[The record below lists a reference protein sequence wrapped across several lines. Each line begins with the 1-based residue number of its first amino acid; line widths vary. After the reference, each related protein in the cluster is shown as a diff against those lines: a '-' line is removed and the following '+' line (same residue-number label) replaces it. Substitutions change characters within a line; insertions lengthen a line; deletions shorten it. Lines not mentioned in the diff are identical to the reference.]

1 MRKAVATLA
10 LLTTSTTLVTL
21 AMLVAPGSLLPRTR
35 AAVMIALEL
44 GELIA
49 QSDHIVVAH
58 PESQSS
64 RYVEG
69 LIVTDVSLRV
79 ISTLKGS
86 TPVGATLIA
95 THLGGSVD
103 RVGLSVPGAA
113 RFTPGRSAIVFL
125 RRAEGS
131 HELNVTGMS
140 QGVMPIIGEGAAAQV
155 QTGGDRAT
163 LMQKNASGTYVPAP
177 STSRHQ
183 ALSTMVAEIE
193 RIVGATH

>member
-10 LLTTSTTLVTL
+10 LLSTL
-21 AMLVAPGSLLPRTR
+21 AMLVVLVAPGSLLPRAR
-35 AAVMIALEL
+35 AAVLIALDL
-44 GELIA
+44 AELIA
-49 QSDHIVVAH
+49 QSDHVVVAH

-64 RYVEG
+64 RYAEG

-86 TPVGATLIA
+86 TPIGATLVA

-103 RVGLSVPGAA
+103 RVGLRVPGAA
-113 RFTPGRSAIVFL
+113 HFTPGRSAIVFL

-140 QGVMPIIGEGAAAQV
+140 QGVMPIIGAGPEAQV
-155 QTGGDRAT
+155 QIGGDHAT
-163 LMQKNASGTYVPAP
+163 LMQRDASGAYVPAP
-177 STSRHQ
+177 SASRRQ
-183 ALSTMVAEIE
+183 ALSAVVAEIE

>member
-10 LLTTSTTLVTL
+10 LLSAL
-21 AMLVAPGSLLPRTR
+21 AILVAPGSLLPRAR
-35 AAVMIALEL
+35 AAVLIALDL
-44 GELIA
+44 AELIA
-49 QSDHIVVAH
+49 QSDHIVVGH

-64 RYVEG
+64 RYAEG

-79 ISTLKGS
+79 ISTLKGP

-103 RVGLSVPGAA
+103 RVGLTVPGAA
-113 RFTPGRSAIVFL
+113 RFVPGRSAIVFL

-163 LMQKNASGTYVPAP
+163 LMQRNASGTYVPAP
-177 STSRHQ
+177 GTSRRQ
-183 ALSTMVAEIE
+183 ALSAVVAEIE